1 MDRGAMMLPNLRAEH
16 RQSRCAITVKRA
28 PRLSGLN
35 HFGTVNTEH
44 YCSLEE
50 MAKTITAA
58 AGLSRAPPLTRLD
71 LARVFGLDPTDMH
84 VRRCVGSHMISASA
98 VCGGW
103 RSGPSKIGVCLPSY
117 SSDLPVSMEY
127 TDHHLPANCSEIKS
141 GIVVLYR
148 NRALDSE
155 HMVLQQMYEYH
166 CDV

>member
-1 MDRGAMMLPNLRAEH
+1 MMDRGAMMLPNLRAEH
-16 RQSRCAITVKRA
+16 RQRWGGITVKRA
-28 PRLSGLN
+28 PTLSGLN

-103 RSGPSKIGVCLPSY
+103 RSGH
-117 SSDLPVSMEY
+117 LPVSMEY

-155 HMVLQQMYEYH
+155 HMVLQRMYEYH